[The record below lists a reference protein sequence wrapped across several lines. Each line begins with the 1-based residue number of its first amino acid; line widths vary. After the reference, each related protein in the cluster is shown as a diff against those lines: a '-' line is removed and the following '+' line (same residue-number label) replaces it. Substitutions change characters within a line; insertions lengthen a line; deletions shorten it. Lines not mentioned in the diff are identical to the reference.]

1 MKLEDL
7 KIEDEELLKNIET
20 LIQSETDKVRTKYS
34 QEGKGKDKTIS
45 ELEEELKKYK
55 PQEQKKDEKDLKI
68 DELTK
73 TVNQLVADKKKSQI
87 ESILENSKL
96 PKGFSKY
103 LINSDNIEEDVK
115 GLQEMFKEQL
125 KDYTPSN
132 THVET
137 KKITKEDFEKMGFE
151 EQCNFAESNPTLYE
165 SFTK

>member
-1 MKLEDL
+1 M
-7 KIEDEELLKNIET
+7 
-20 LIQSETDKVRTKYS
+20 
-34 QEGKGKDKTIS
+34 
-45 ELEEELKKYK
+45 
-55 PQEQKKDEKDLKI
+55 
-68 DELTK
+68 
-73 TVNQLVADKKKSQI
+73 VNQLVADNKKSQI

-103 LINSDNIEEDVK
+103 LTNSENIEEDIK

-132 THVET
+132 THV
-137 KKITKEDFEKMGFE
+137 EKMGFE